1 MLAGR
6 RIQVWGFPFQGQVPD
21 RMVPLTSD
29 GGARETGHVLPSR
42 DGLSARDLTVVHQGH
57 LFRARFLLSTQ
68 PVT

>member
-1 MLAGR
+1 MYICRRVSYAAGRKEKTSNLAMLAGR

-42 DGLSARDLTVVHQGH
+42 YGLSVC
-57 LFRARFLLSTQ
+57 S
-68 PVT
+68 